1 MCDWYMVFT
10 GIGQLLLLWYC
21 IQTIPVLDTAGKKT
35 HTLHTTPCE
44 ILSDTQMVP
53 SMSNVTMSIV
63 AAPILTA
70 EIPVGVGCIHG

>member
-53 SMSNVTMSIV
+53 SMSNVTMSITMSIV

-70 EIPVGVGCIHG
+70 EITVGDG